1 MLPEHPEGGCHIRTL
16 SRRTHS
22 NLSRLETRWSRV
34 KRRSW
39 RKLSKRDLRHLLL
52 LAIPTQNTVSI
63 HSIVTNTVPSHVVEV
78 EIWK

>member
-22 NLSRLETRWSRV
+22 NLSRLEIRWSRV

-39 RKLSKRDLRHLLL
+39 RKLSKRDLRHLAL
-52 LAIPTQNTVSI
+52 LAIPTQNTVTI
-63 HSIVTNTVPSHVVEV
+63 HSIITIPLPAML
-78 EIWK
+78 